1 MTLEG
6 RQEAHVRD
14 LARLT
19 FRVKQGEGEEEGE
32 EEEDEEEEEEECRQA
47 NLNDWSRQL
56 EARLIMFMQFIRKQL
71 PILTAILNGGA
82 AAAEP

>member
-14 LARLT
+14 WPGCT

-32 EEEDEEEEEEECRQA
+32 EGEEEECRQA

-71 PILTAILNGGA
+71 PILTAILDGGA
-82 AAAEP
+82 AAAES

>member
-1 MTLEG
+1 M
-6 RQEAHVRD
+6 
-14 LARLT
+14 
-19 FRVKQGEGEEEGE
+19 KQGEGEEEGE
-32 EEEDEEEEEEECRQA
+32 EEEDDEEEDDEEEEEEEEECRQA